1 MTKYIYKGE
10 EISHTRFITICQ
22 MAGIMG
28 GRKKSHYEKLVE
40 MAEQGNERAQAILND
55 LEVVEPY
62 TMQSLADYI
71 NESEDWPLDVEDII
85 EENGWV
91 SDCGT
96 EFGVCHNETDKVVMN
111 DAGVAIVVR
120 RRGGH
125 RPGAGR
131 PFTERNVPLLVRI
144 TQEAADKLARL
155 TDNKSEYIDN
165 LIKQQPE

>member
-1 MTKYIYKGE
+1 MEMKG
-10 EISHTRFITICQ
+10 TI
-22 MAGIMG
+22 
-28 GRKKSHYEKLVE
+28 
-40 MAEQGNERAQAILND
+40 N
-55 LEVVEPY
+55 Y
-62 TMQSLADYI
+62 TMQNLADYI
-71 NESEDWPLDVEDII
+71 NEAEDWPLDVEDII

-111 DAGVAIVVR
+111 DSGVAVVIR
-120 RRGGH
+120 KRGGH